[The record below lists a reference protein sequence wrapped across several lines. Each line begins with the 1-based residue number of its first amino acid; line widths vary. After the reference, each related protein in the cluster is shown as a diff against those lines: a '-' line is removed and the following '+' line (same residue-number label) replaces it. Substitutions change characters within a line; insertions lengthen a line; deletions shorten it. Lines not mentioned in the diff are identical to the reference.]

1 MAGGNIRHRR
11 FLGRWHHSSC
21 DLVEVMRRVS
31 SSMRIVLGLVS
42 LTISALLVAGLL
54 GFIPNV
60 GTAAQK
66 NRSAFCEATAVSF
79 MALAPR
85 MNEEQIRETFN
96 AIRERNPE
104 VESLAVRTDDG
115 RALLFSSGPH
125 ESLWETTGNIPESSR
140 EFIVPI
146 AAAEKHWGQ

>member
-1 MAGGNIRHRR
+1 
-11 FLGRWHHSSC
+11 
-21 DLVEVMRRVS
+21 MRRVS

-42 LTISALLVAGLL
+42 LTISALLVASLL

-104 VESLAVRTDDG
+104 VESLAARTDEG

-125 ESLWETTGNIPESSR
+125 ESLWQTTGNIPES
-140 EFIVPI
+140 
-146 AAAEKHWGQ
+146 